1 MMDPI
6 KIDISVSSATSKRL
20 KIRDTVRIF
29 LPGDEEPVYGSVYE
43 KATVADPETRTFR
56 VSIITRNIQTIGEL
70 SSDSPLLKYPIVRDY
85 TYLFRAIGGDKDS
98 PFVVEENRSLRKEG
112 EGYYVW
118 AAPDQKLGDK
128 IDSETPLITLR
139 KYAVIPGEHRMNL
152 QGLYLMRELSDI
164 GELVPGTLI
173 AMDVPDDFNDGDQV
187 LIASKQWR
195 LRPGQ
200 LIPVFLGVEPPKT
213 GLYLPMNSIKPID
226 DKTGEI
232 FVAVDGKAKKVK
244 VKILGNEGELFRL
257 EAFDPG
263 DAGIVTAGARI
274 ITDHIHFLQHDEP
287 IRIIKTVELT
297 P

>member
-1 MMDPI
+1 
-6 KIDISVSSATSKRL
+6 
-20 KIRDTVRIF
+20 
-29 LPGDEEPVYGSVYE
+29 
-43 KATVADPETRTFR
+43 
-56 VSIITRNIQTIGEL
+56 
-70 SSDSPLLKYPIVRDY
+70 
-85 TYLFRAIGGDKDS
+85 
-98 PFVVEENRSLRKEG
+98 
-112 EGYYVW
+112 
-118 AAPDQKLGDK
+118 
-128 IDSETPLITLR
+128 
-139 KYAVIPGEHRMNL
+139 
-152 QGLYLMRELSDI
+152 MRELSDI

-195 LRPGQ
+195 LHPGQ

-257 EAFDPG
+257 EAFDPD
-263 DAGIVTAGARI
+263 DAGIVTPGARI

-287 IRIIKTVELT
+287 IRVIKTVELT